1 MSFSNTTSL
10 SCTTPIKT
18 TKCLQTNIKV
28 DIKTIT
34 TYLVKERALKVVQ
47 AALKRINNT
56 YKQCR
61 GLGWVCCC
69 STRLLG
75 R

>member
-1 MSFSNTTSL
+1 MLFNNATNL
-10 SCTTPIKT
+10 SCITPLKT
-18 TKCLQTNIKV
+18 IKCLQTNIKA

-56 YKQCR
+56 YKQHVKQKAIKQVIC
-61 GLGWVCCC
+61 
-69 STRLLG
+69 
-75 R
+75 